1 MNKQINKY
9 FDHILSKYQFGLSKG
24 YSAVMFIAM
33 TEIWW
38 ISLDQNGPYRVLFKD
53 LSKLFLDLFECLPD
67 DFY

>member
-33 TEIWW
+33 TEI
-38 ISLDQNGPYRVLFKD
+38 
-53 LSKLFLDLFECLPD
+53 
-67 DFY
+67 